1 MSQQKSFNMQA
12 LRGHEY
18 TDTEFQQDMADAGV
32 NIPDELLYKPAINE
46 YVAQAMYEQNIT
58 GLQDEVNPR
67 TNKNYTASEA
77 TQEAQ
82 ALRKEALSHVN
93 ELMSIKQ

>member
-1 MSQQKSFNMQA
+1 MTQKSYNIQA
-12 LRGHEY
+12 LRGHDY

-32 NIPDELLYKPAINE
+32 NIPDELLYKPSINE
-46 YVAQAMYEQNIT
+46 YVVQAMYEQNID
-58 GLQDEVNPR
+58 GLQNEVNPE

-77 TQEAQ
+77 TREAQ
-82 ALRKEALSHVN
+82 ALRKETLSHIN

>member
-1 MSQQKSFNMQA
+1 MMIQKSYNIQA
-12 LRGHEY
+12 LRGHDY

-32 NIPDELLYKPAINE
+32 NIPDELLYKPAIND

-58 GLQDEVNPR
+58 GLQGEVNPE

-77 TQEAQ
+77 TREAQ
-82 ALRKEALSHVN
+82 ALRKETLDHVDT
-93 ELMSIKQ
+93 LMSIKQ

>member
-1 MSQQKSFNMQA
+1 
-12 LRGHEY
+12 
-18 TDTEFQQDMADAGV
+18 
-32 NIPDELLYKPAINE
+32 
-46 YVAQAMYEQNIT
+46 MYEQNIT
-58 GLQDEVNPR
+58 GLQGEVNPK

-82 ALRKEALSHVN
+82 GLRKEAMSHVN